1 MLLPWLILIP
11 FIGGFLCWQTERFGV
26 KVPRWIAL
34 ITMGLT
40 LALSLQLWLQGGYSL
55 TQSAGIPQWQS
66 EFDMPWIPRF
76 GISIHLAIDGLSLLM
91 VVLTGLLGVLAVLCS
106 WKEIEKYQGFFH
118 LNLMWILGGVIGVF
132 LAIDMFLFFFFWEMM
147 LVPMY
152 FLIALWGHKAS
163 DGKTRITAATKFFIY
178 TQASGL
184 VMLIAILAL
193 VFVHYNAT
201 GVWGFFHLNLMLIL
215 GGVIGVFLAIDMFL
229 FFFFWEM
236 MLVPMYFL
244 IALWGHK
251 ASDGKTRITAATKFF
266 IYTQASGLVMLIA
279 ILALVFVHY
288 NATGVW
294 TFNYEELLNTPMSS
308 GVEYLLMLGFFI
320 AFAVKMPVVPLHGW
334 LPDAHSQAPT
344 AGSVDL
350 AGILLKTA
358 AYGLLRFSLPLFPNA
373 SAEFAPIA
381 MWLGV
386 IGIFYGAWMAFA
398 QTDIKRL
405 IAYTSVSH
413 MGFVLI
419 AIYTGSQLAYQGAV
433 IQMIAHGLS
442 AAGLFILC
450 GQLYE
455 RIHTRDMRMMG
466 GLWSKMKWLPALS
479 LFFAVATLGMP
490 GTGNFVGEFMILFGS
505 FQVVPVITVIST
517 FGLVFASVYSL
528 AMLHRAYF
536 GKAKSQIASQELPGM
551 SLRELFMILLLVV
564 LLVLLG
570 FYPQP
575 ILDTSH
581 SAIGNIQ
588 QWFVNSVTT
597 TRP

>member
-1 MLLPWLILIP
+1 MLLPWLIIIP
-11 FIGGFLCWQTERFGV
+11 FVGGLICWLTERLGA

-55 TQSAGIPQWQS
+55 TQAAGIPQWQS
-66 EFDMPWIPRF
+66 SFSVLWIPRF
-76 GISIHLAIDGLSLLM
+76 GISFHLAIDGLSLLM
-91 VVLTGLLGVLAVLCS
+91 VVLTGLLGLMAVLCS
-106 WKEIEKYQGFFH
+106 WNEISKYQGFFH

-132 LAIDMFLFFFFWEMM
+132 LSIDLFLFFFFWEMM

-163 DGKTRITAATKFFIY
+163 DGKTRISAATKFFIY

-184 VMLIAILAL
+184 VMLIAIL
-193 VFVHYNAT
+193 
-201 GVWGFFHLNLMLIL
+201 G
-215 GGVIGVFLAIDMFL
+215 
-229 FFFFWEM
+229 
-236 MLVPMYFL
+236 
-244 IALWGHK
+244 
-251 ASDGKTRITAATKFF
+251 
-266 IYTQASGLVMLIA
+266 
-279 ILALVFVHY
+279 LVFVHY

-294 TFNYEELLNTPMSS
+294 TFNYEQLLQTPMSS

-381 MWLGV
+381 MWLGI
-386 IGIFYGAWMAFA
+386 IGIFYGAWMAFS

-405 IAYTSVSH
+405 IAYTSISH

-419 AIYTGSQLAYQGAV
+419 AIYTGSQLALQGAV

-442 AAGLFILC
+442 AAALFILC

-455 RIHTRDMRMMG
+455 RLHTRDMRQMG
-466 GLWSKMKWLPALS
+466 GLWSRIKWIPGLS
-479 LFFAVATLGMP
+479 LFFAVANLGMP
-490 GTGNFVGEFMILFGS
+490 GTGNFVGEFMILTGS
-505 FQVVPVITVIST
+505 FQVVPMIIIIAT

-528 AMLHRAYF
+528 VMMQRAYY
-536 GKAKSQIASQELPGM
+536 GEAKSKDPLPGM
-551 SLRELFMILLLVV
+551 SPREFMTIGVLVV

-570 FYPQP
+570 VYPQP

-581 SAIGNIQ
+581 AAMSNIQ
-588 QWFVNSVTT
+588 QWFTASIST

>member
-1 MLLPWLILIP
+1 MLADRTLWRQ
-11 FIGGFLCWQTERFGV
+11 GA
-26 KVPRWIAL
+26 AL
-34 ITMGLT
+34 DRADHHGLT

-201 GVWGFFHLNLMLIL
+201 GVW
-215 GGVIGVFLAIDMFL
+215 
-229 FFFFWEM
+229 
-236 MLVPMYFL
+236 
-244 IALWGHK
+244 
-251 ASDGKTRITAATKFF
+251 
-266 IYTQASGLVMLIA
+266 
-279 ILALVFVHY
+279 
-288 NATGVW
+288 

-358 AYGLLRFSLPLFPNA
+358 AYGLLRFSLPLFPKRVGRVRANCYVA
-373 SAEFAPIA
+373 GCYRHLLRCVDGLRPDRYQTSDRLH
-381 MWLGV
+381 LG
-386 IGIFYGAWMAFA
+386 FP
-398 QTDIKRL
+398 
-405 IAYTSVSH
+405 
-413 MGFVLI
+413 
-419 AIYTGSQLAYQGAV
+419 
-433 IQMIAHGLS
+433 HGLR
-442 AAGLFILC
+442 ADCYLHRQPVGL
-450 GQLYE
+450 
-455 RIHTRDMRMMG
+455 
-466 GLWSKMKWLPALS
+466 
-479 LFFAVATLGMP
+479 P
-490 GTGNFVGEFMILFGS
+490 GRGNPDDCARFVGG
-505 FQVVPVITVIST
+505 
-517 FGLVFASVYSL
+517 GSVYSL
-528 AMLHRAYF
+528 W
-536 GKAKSQIASQELPGM
+536 
-551 SLRELFMILLLVV
+551 
-564 LLVLLG
+564 
-570 FYPQP
+570 
-575 ILDTSH
+575 
-581 SAIGNIQ
+581 SAL
-588 QWFVNSVTT
+588 
-597 TRP
+597 